1 MDTAS
6 EWIHILV
13 AGGIFGILTL
23 MWDAFTR
30 RDSFTK
36 WPNLAITALI
46 SLAWG
51 MMFILGWRVLHGVP
65 LGLFTVIVIGLI
77 GVGLIERHNCRRKSS
92 RQD

>member
-1 MDTAS
+1 MGTTS

-23 MWDAFTR
+23 MWGAFTQ

-36 WPNLAITALI
+36 WPNIATTALI

-51 MMFILGWRVLHGVP
+51 MMFILGWRVLHGAP
-65 LGLFTVIVIGLI
+65 LGLFTLIVIGLI
-77 GVGLIERHNCRRKSS
+77 VVLRVHGQLLSKSA
-92 RQD
+92 